1 MTGTFILQTLDE
13 SMEGIDEDI
22 HVLINPDSESVPGG
36 EGKMHSAMLQAIDS
50 VKTQVEELKK
60 SYKELT
66 DLCQQKRD
74 TFVLCMKFYMMT
86 RQVSLSK
93 EMPIDNSETECMMDT
108 VEWLILYIV
117 QYSIHQ

>member
-1 MTGTFILQTLDE
+1 
-13 SMEGIDEDI
+13 MEGIDEDV

-36 EGKMHSAMLQAIDS
+36 EGKMHSAMLQAIDR
-50 VKTQVEELKK
+50 VKTQVEELRK

-74 TFVLCMKFYMMT
+74 TFVLCMKFHMMT

-93 EMPIDNSETECMMDT
+93 EIPIDNSETACITD
-108 VEWLILYIV
+108 ICNSIV

>member
-93 EMPIDNSETECMMDT
+93 EMPMT
-108 VEWLILYIV
+108 IV
-117 QYSIHQ
+117 KLNA